1 MEVTKAQ
8 SSIPL
13 EFRHVRD
20 ARTAAAEFEA
30 VLVGQLLEGAMAGE
44 GFGLGDG
51 DSSAKTMQD
60 FGRDHLARVIAKSG
74 GLGLADI
81 VEKSLKR

>member
-1 MEVTKAQ
+1 MEITKTQ
-8 SSIPL
+8 TSTPS

-20 ARTAAAEFEA
+20 AHTAAAEFEA
-30 VLVGQLLEGAMAGE
+30 VLVGQLLESALANE
-44 GFGLGDG
+44 GFSLGGG

-74 GLGLADI
+74 GLGLAAI
-81 VEKSLKR
+81 VEKGLKR